1 MSLYLT
7 MTQRNQWSDSLSDST
22 ATRQSR
28 HSPHLPH
35 SLHGW
40 YRWPMK
46 DTFAGNPA
54 GKPNP
59 RTKVP
64 DFPQLQHRQL
74 QAGTFGHRLIFSQR
88 QCFPTDACVIIPRGL
103 RGVRRA
109 HAGAKRGTLPRSIDV
124 RRVAGYWYRDNRRA
138 GGSRSCRLETPERHE
153 PSSNVPTRVSSPTII
168 GWTWCPAWDRWSC
181 WSGDHKD
188 KMFAVD

>member
-109 HAGAKRGTLPRSIDV
+109 HAGAKRGTLPRSTCAESLVIGIVITGEQEEVGAVDW
-124 RRVAGYWYRDNRRA
+124 RHRNDTNR
-138 GGSRSCRLETPERHE
+138 
-153 PSSNVPTRVSSPTII
+153 VPTFQRVFPRRRS
-168 GWTWCPAWDRWSC
+168 
-181 WSGDHKD
+181 
-188 KMFAVD
+188 